1 MQHRK
6 RYPIPSSLTTI
17 RAIRRG
23 PTIDELANDFAP
35 DCLLD
40 IARRRN
46 FPVWLSQDREHVEF
60 EVDVPHWFAVALK
73 VYEPD
78 LVELMNLGFL
88 GDWRRSCRQ

>member
-1 MQHRK
+1 MQRSK
-6 RYPIPSSLTTI
+6 SYPITCSPTTI
-17 RAIRRG
+17 RASRRG

-46 FPVWLSQDREHVEF
+46 FRVWLSQDREHVEF
-60 EVDVPHWFAVALK
+60 EVNVPHWFAIALK
-73 VYEPD
+73 VYEPA
-78 LVELMNLGFL
+78 LVELMKLGFL